1 MSFEVVEP
9 APGATRQA
17 IGAGFRGVVVH
28 FLGTMQAARDDE
40 FTSALTKNQ
49 ALGMSAESLRLPR

>member
-17 IGAGFRGVVVH
+17 IGAGFRGVV
-28 FLGTMQAARDDE
+28 FLGTLPAARDDE